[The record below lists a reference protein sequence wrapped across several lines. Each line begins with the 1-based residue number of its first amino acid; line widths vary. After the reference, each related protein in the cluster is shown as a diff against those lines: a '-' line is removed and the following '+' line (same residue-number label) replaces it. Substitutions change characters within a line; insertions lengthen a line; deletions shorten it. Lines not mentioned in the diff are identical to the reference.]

1 MTSPSARSLQVEIPK
16 QFDTSNPATLR
27 TQLERFAEKT
37 QNYVTELSRRR
48 APVLEV
54 NGIGRTTMDLEF
66 GKLNRIDTSDGGS
79 VMATLPADR
88 AQDAGSG
95 VEVVKTSQAG
105 IVYLRPPG
113 PTSLINGAE
122 LVSIERIGRHWVS
135 FDGEHYWCGSCSGPA
150 VEILHIGT
158 LAGVT
163 TGALTA
169 GGITDADPLDLN
181 RLLVAMFVIQA
192 ATFAQTPTI
201 STQPTVGLTDLAG
214 NTTVVGRFVHAFAN
228 MLPDWQTGSLGIVHP
243 DEANDLLGLAVLLS
257 GARQN
262 HRIRRNATTFT
273 ATSTSLELTT
283 TYPGALIIDMIANDD
298 ATDTATPGTGQTAL
312 ANGSAGG
319 ATVSLQ
325 ASYKPMPIPGTT
337 TMSWSGLTAATNKAH
352 IAIVIEP
359 AELGG

>member
-1 MTSPSARSLQVEIPK
+1 MNRNLLTKEAKFITDPKLRELNETLMRFQNSTHEMGEAISLAQQSRLAPQPEI
-16 QFDTSNPATLR
+16 T
-27 TQLERFAEKT
+27 
-37 QNYVTELSRRR
+37 
-48 APVLEV
+48 
-54 NGIGRTTMDLEF
+54 
-66 GKLNRIDTSDGGS
+66 
-79 VMATLPADR
+79 
-88 AQDAGSG
+88 
-95 VEVVKTSQAG
+95 QAG
-105 IVYLRPPG
+105 YKARPGLFLPVSAETTILLTK
-113 PTSLINGAE
+113 PTPDTAGQPLAIYNSSGGVVLLDPIDCTLNGADVGW
-122 LVSIERIGRHWVS
+122 LSPGLTILLP
-135 FDGEHYWCGSCSGPA
+135 DASGWFGANTRA
-150 VEILHIGT
+150 VELMHTGT

-192 ATFAQTPTI
+192 AMFAQTPTI

-243 DEANDLLGLAVLLS
+243 DETNDLLGLAVLLS

-325 ASYKPMPIPGTT
+325 ASYKPMPRPGTT
-337 TMSWSGLTAATNKAH
+337 TMSWSALTNAANKAH

-359 AELGG
+359 AEGV